1 MIVQITKILEESAWS
16 SAEDKEF
23 FEGKVFYIPKKENH
37 LTIIDRSWENKSP
50 ITFLMDA
57 ELLKHKDIAR
67 SSIPLYS
74 FSSVE
79 VKILTL

>member
-1 MIVQITKILEESAWS
+1 MLVQITKILEKSAWS
-16 SAEDKEF
+16 SPEDKEF

-37 LTIIDRSWENKSP
+37 LFTVDRKWENLPP

-67 SSIPLYS
+67 TCIPLYS
-74 FSSVE
+74 FASVE